1 MFQIKALYDLKER
14 FDTDVTI
21 DKNRGM
27 VFFNETK
34 DDISADLM
42 FIIESFKMLSWV
54 YMMKNRQSSSRTLF
68 NGITGIIL
76 MTKKTCVNTQAM
88 LI

>member
-1 MFQIKALYDLKER
+1 MKALYDLKER

-21 DKNRGM
+21 DKTRGI
-27 VFFNETK
+27 VFFNGKK

-42 FIIESFKMLSWV
+42 FIVESFEILSWV

-68 NGITGIIL
+68 NGIMGIIL
-76 MTKKTCVNTQAM
+76 MTKKTCVNTQA
-88 LI
+88 IIDH